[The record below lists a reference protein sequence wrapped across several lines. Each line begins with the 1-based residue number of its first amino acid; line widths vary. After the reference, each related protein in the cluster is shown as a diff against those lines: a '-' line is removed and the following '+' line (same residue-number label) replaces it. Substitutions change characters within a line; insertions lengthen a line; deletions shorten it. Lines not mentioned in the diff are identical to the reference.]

1 MALRSHTITFT
12 TLYSEELHT
21 RAGRWNFL
29 LTSNLSLLE
38 YDWIIRE
45 VAACMSDTMAEEF
58 QRRLGNGPLAPVFAD
73 IRKGCKVPLGDL
85 ARGEIPSVHR
95 ETLREICHFAIT
107 DPAIHDYFA
116 NTFCQE
122 VASANKPFAA
132 QKLQYNPAF
141 IFDSGREPWKIPTE
155 EELDYLAGELF
166 HVVPAHP
173 QCFNDQGMLKSG
185 EYWKQHWH
193 KLRFSAAAA
202 AAHFLISLSPTNR
215 QHTRKI
221 VVHEDHFSV
230 ARPECHAQGLVP
242 FCQENPALRIERRSN
257 LWKTIFMP
265 QLGVNSNPPSS
276 YPLLDGT
283 YGYRAH
289 GLIT

>member
-1 MALRSHTITFT
+1 
-12 TLYSEELHT
+12 
-21 RAGRWNFL
+21 
-29 LTSNLSLLE
+29 
-38 YDWIIRE
+38 
-45 VAACMSDTMAEEF
+45 
-58 QRRLGNGPLAPVFAD
+58 
-73 IRKGCKVPLGDL
+73 
-85 ARGEIPSVHR
+85 
-95 ETLREICHFAIT
+95 
-107 DPAIHDYFA
+107 
-116 NTFCQE
+116 
-122 VASANKPFAA
+122 
-132 QKLQYNPAF
+132 
-141 IFDSGREPWKIPTE
+141 
-155 EELDYLAGELF
+155 
-166 HVVPAHP
+166 
-173 QCFNDQGMLKSG
+173 MLKSG

-202 AAHFLISLSPTNR
+202 AAHFLSSLSPTNR

-242 FCQENPALRIERRSN
+242 FCQENPALRIERQAN

-289 GLIT
+289 GLITQVATWVSEASSPLILQVITLLLTPAPYPNRLPESSKTLCITSLAGDRHSFGHAN